1 MTLRRKKMKKVLE
14 IRERTLQ
21 ERAGMLSQ
29 AHEGRAVA
37 QEQASSAVT
46 HLQQA
51 AEYRQQIAS
60 GAIDIASWIDAEQW
74 LIQRSRQNNVAQTRL
89 QGAEA
94 QVAQA
99 FDEVIEARSNVKRI
113 ELLDRRLA
121 DQEARQRDRLD
132 QKASDEH
139 AQRKF
144 AMLRRTQSG

>member
-21 ERAGMLSQ
+21 DRAGVLSQ

-51 AEYRQQIAS
+51 AEYRQQLAS
-60 GAIDIASWIDAEQW
+60 SAIDVASWIDAEQW
-74 LIQRSRQNNVAQTRL
+74 LIQRSRQNTVAQSRL
-89 QGAEA
+89 QGAEDR
-94 QVAQA
+94 VVQA
-99 FDEVIEARSNVKRI
+99 FGEVIEARSNVKRI

-121 DQEARQRDRLD
+121 NQETRQQDRLD
-132 QKASDEH
+132 QKTSDEH

-144 AMLRRTQSG
+144 TMLRRTESD

>member
-21 ERAGMLSQ
+21 ERAVMLSQ
-29 AHEGRAVA
+29 AHEGRAAA

-60 GAIDIASWIDAEQW
+60 GAVDIASWIDAEQW
-74 LIQRSRQNNVAQTRL
+74 LIQRSRQNNVAQTHL

-121 DQEARQRDRLD
+121 DQEARQLDRLD

-144 AMLRRTQSG
+144 TMLRRTESG

>member
-21 ERAGMLSQ
+21 ERAGTLSQ
-29 AHEGRAVA
+29 AHEGRATA

-46 HLQQA
+46 QLQEA
-51 AEYRQQIAS
+51 AEYRQQLAS

-74 LIQRSRQNNVAQTRL
+74 LRQRSRQHNLAQTRL

-99 FDEVIEARSNVKRI
+99 FGEVIEARSNVKRI
-113 ELLDRRLA
+113 ELLDRRLVE
-121 DQEARQRDRLD
+121 QETRQRDRLE

-144 AMLRRTQSG
+144 TMQRRTESG